1 MPPEESETLIG
12 RIVDHE
18 ATPQEL
24 QRFEQLAGDGAP
36 LWRRLAL
43 DQLDMGLL
51 AGRVR
56 EETARAD
63 RVDAVPPAGGRPIA
77 LTLSGWAAAVLLAAS
92 WVIVAGMGDR
102 TARTPALR
110 LDPAAG
116 AAAAPELTPKEHLQ
130 AYLGSDFVV
139 GELDPVVMETEP
151 LDNGMHR
158 VWFMRRIKEFVDIKT
173 PPDATT
179 KDGKLKVNPADLR
192 Q

>member
-12 RIVDHE
+12 RIIDHE

-24 QRFEQLAGDGAP
+24 ARFERIAGDHAA

-56 EETARAD
+56 EETARAE
-63 RVDAVPPAGGRPIA
+63 RVDVTPPAGGRHLV
-77 LTLSGWAAAVLLAAS
+77 LTLSAWAAVLLLAA
-92 WVIVAGMGDR
+92 WWAIVAGAGDR
-102 TARTPALR
+102 AVRPPAPR

-116 AAAAPELTPKEHLQ
+116 VAAAPELSPDQHLQ
-130 AYLGSDFVV
+130 AYLGANFVV
-139 GELDPVVMETEP
+139 GEYDKVVRRTEP
-151 LDNGMHR
+151 LENGMHR
-158 VWFMRRIKEFVDIKT
+158 VWFIRRIEEYLDIPT
-173 PPDATT
+173 PLEAAI
-179 KDGKLKVNPADLR
+179 KDGKLTVDPADLR